1 MKTNY
6 LAFLLLCFAQYAIG
20 QYSYEPSPEHPFGL
34 PNPEAPQELLDFAPL
49 IGECNCSSVSR
60 NPDQSWGEPIDMT
73 WRFKY
78 IMNGLGVQDETLK
91 ADGKHSGSIRQFVK
105 DSTRWYVHYYSSA
118 SPSTILPSWE
128 GNKAENGD
136 IVLYRE
142 QKAPNGLDGF
152 YKITFS
158 EITGS
163 GFKWLGEWV
172 NTDETISYPTWKI
185 DCTKKTVHGNE
196 VEKQRLLATMNEFSK
211 AYMAGDYEAIADA
224 YTADGKIF
232 PNNAPIIEGKAAIKK
247 RWILPEGTSILNH
260 EIKPEAINILGDY
273 AFDYGYYIGRSKA
286 KEGKESE
293 FKGKYVIVWK
303 KIDAEWKMYL
313 DIWNRVTDK

>member
-6 LAFLLLCFAQYAIG
+6 SAFFLLCFTQFAIG
-20 QYSYEPSPEHPFGL
+20 QYAYDPSPEHPYGL

-49 IGECNCSSVSR
+49 IGECNCTSVSR
-60 NPDQSWGEPIDMT
+60 NPDQSWGNPVEMI

-105 DSTRWYVHYYSSA
+105 DSTRWYVHYYSSG
-118 SPSTILPSWE
+118 SPSTTLPVWE
-128 GNKAENGD
+128 GNKSENED
-136 IVLYRE
+136 IVLYRK

-158 EITGS
+158 EIEAG

-172 NTDETISYPTWKI
+172 NADESISYPTWKI
-185 DCTKKTVHGNE
+185 DCTKKTNPGYE
-196 VEKQRLLATMNEFSK
+196 IEKQSLLNTMKEFSK
-211 AYMAGDYEAIADA
+211 AYIAGDYEAIADA
-224 YTADGKIF
+224 YTSDGKIF
-232 PNNAPIIEGKAAIKK
+232 PNNASIIEGKEAIKK
-247 RWILPEGTSILNH
+247 RWILPKGESILHH
-260 EIKPEAINILGDY
+260 EFLPEEINILGTY
-273 AFDYGYYIGRSKA
+273 AFDYGFYKGRTKT
-286 KEGKESE
+286 KEGKEID
-293 FKGKYVIVWK
+293 FKGKYVVVWK

-313 DIWNRVTDK
+313 DIWNRVAD

>member
-6 LAFLLLCFAQYAIG
+6 IAILLLCFTQYAMAQYAFD
-20 QYSYEPSPEHPFGL
+20 PSPEHPYGL
-34 PNPEAPQELLDFAPL
+34 PNPDAPKELLDFAPL
-49 IGECNCSSVSR
+49 IGECNCASVSR
-60 NPDQSWGEPIDMT
+60 NSDQSWGEPVDMI

-78 IMNGLGVQDETLK
+78 IMNGYGVQDETLK

-105 DSTRWYVHYYSSA
+105 DSTRWYVHYYSSGA
-118 SPSTILPSWE
+118 PSTILPAWE

-158 EITGS
+158 EIDAS
-163 GFKWLGEWV
+163 GFKWLGEWASP
-172 NTDETISYPTWKI
+172 DESFSYPTWKI
-185 DCTKKTVHGNE
+185 DCKKKTLSSNE
-196 VEKQRLLATMNEFSK
+196 AERENLLTTMKEFSK
-211 AYMAGDYEAIADA
+211 AYMAGDYETIADA
-224 YTADGKIF
+224 YTSDGKIF
-232 PNNAPIIEGKAAIKK
+232 PTNAPIIEGKEAIKK

-260 EIKPEAINILGDY
+260 ELQPEEINFLGNYAI
-273 AFDYGYYIGRSKA
+273 DYGYYMGRSKA
-286 KEGKESE
+286 KDGKEAD
-293 FKGKYVIVWK
+293 FKGKYVVVWK

-313 DIWNRVTDK
+313 DIWNRVVD